1 MMNAVW
7 VWGAIGLI
15 LLAMEMASGTFYM
28 MWLGVSAMC
37 VALMMW
43 QFPAT
48 SIALQLIVFA
58 LLSLG
63 SLAIWKMFY
72 KRAETHHRVGQ
83 AQGEEI
89 GRVGTIVEACEPNMQ
104 GKILFGQG
112 LMGSREWPA
121 VADTAIAVGT
131 QAKVVAVEGNYLR
144 VQAV

>member
-1 MMNAVW
+1 MNAVW

-28 MWLGVSAMC
+28 MWLGVSAVC

-43 QFPAT
+43 LFPNA
-48 SIALQLIVFA
+48 SVAIQLIVFA

-89 GRVGTIVEACEPNMQ
+89 GRIGTIVEACEPNGQ

-112 LMGSREWPA
+112 LMGSREWPV
-121 VADTAIAVGT
+121 VANNAIAVGT

-144 VQAV
+144 VEIV